1 MKRPGLSNARGVL
14 FNYCGQKR
22 SKVVIISLLQNGSKA
37 RYNLILFLEPY
48 AEYGAL
54 LISGTFSLQKQS
66 F

>member
-1 MKRPGLSNARGVL
+1 MG
-14 FNYCGQKR
+14 F
-22 SKVVIISLLQNGSKA
+22 KA

-48 AEYGAL
+48 EEYGAL